1 MTKSISLLLAAG
13 LLGASVGAFAQN
25 DDKPMVETDTSMSMK
40 MKTMD
45 TNGDGMISREEFM
58 KYHEDMYGAM
68 PANADGM
75 VDMKPM
81 IKRQNRM
88 MMGGKPMSID
98 MARMGANTNGMVT
111 RAQYMKYHDDMY
123 NGMQMNS
130 QSMVDMKTMMMMK

>member
-13 LLGASVGAFAQN
+13 LLGASVSAFAQN

-40 MKTMD
+40 MKAMD
-45 TNGDGMISREEFM
+45 TNGDGMVSREEFM

-81 IKRQNRM
+81 MKRQNRM

-111 RAQYMKYHDDMY
+111 RAQYMKYHADMY